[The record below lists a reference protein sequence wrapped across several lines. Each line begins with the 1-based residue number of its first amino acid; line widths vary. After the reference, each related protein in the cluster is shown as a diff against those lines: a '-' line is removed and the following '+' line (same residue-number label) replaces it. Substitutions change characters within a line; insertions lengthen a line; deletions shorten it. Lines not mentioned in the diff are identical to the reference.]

1 VARPALTARSQWLRV
16 VLALPALVV
25 IFFLGQA
32 ILDGRAW
39 RLDLTPEKRYTLSD
53 HARKVL
59 GDLDRT
65 VRVLGFLRSQDPR
78 NLMIRDLLRQVQ
90 VESPHVEV
98 QIVDVNRSPALA
110 REYGVDAYGAL
121 VVESEGRRRVFS
133 NPREE
138 ILIAAV
144 LQVTR
149 QQRKTVAWV
158 TGHGEGD
165 LADTDRYRGYASARV
180 FLEQEYYEVVPVTL
194 GEEVPV
200 GTAVV
205 LIAGPAKDF
214 LPDELAVLERYLQR
228 PGNALVLLDPLKA
241 PQFAE
246 WLGRYGFTLP
256 NDVVVDPDAR
266 MYGGEYLTMRVGVDR
281 RVHPLVAPMEAPP
294 LFSLTRS
301 VGLPGDGTRGMS
313 SVALLT
319 TGDDSWAT
327 EDTKVL
333 QEGAATFV
341 AGRDRRGPVVV
352 GGEVVFLTPTPPDAE
367 QQQGRIVTYG
377 NAEFANNFF
386 IEFLGNKD
394 LLVNT
399 VAWLARD
406 PQTLGRRS
414 SRQIP
419 GMNQFFVS
427 AEQGDVMFLAVA
439 VGMPALFALVG
450 LIMTVRRRWAS

>member
-1 VARPALTARSQWLRV
+1 MARPALTARSQWLRV
-16 VLALPALVV
+16 LLALPALVA

-53 HARKVL
+53 HARQVL
-59 GDLDRT
+59 DGLDRE
-65 VRVLGFLRSQDPR
+65 VRVLAFLRSQDPR

-90 VESPHVEV
+90 VESPRVRV
-98 QIVDVNRSPALA
+98 DVVDVNRSPALA

-149 QQRKTVAWV
+149 QQRKTVAWI

-165 LADTDRYRGYASARV
+165 LASTDRHRGYASAGV

-194 GEEVPV
+194 AEEVPV

-205 LIAGPAKDF
+205 VIAGPSKDF
-214 LPDELAVLERYLQR
+214 LAEELAVLERYLQR
-228 PGNALVLLDPLKA
+228 PGNALVLLDPRKA
-241 PQFAE
+241 PGLAD
-246 WLGRYGFTLP
+246 WLGRYGFSLP
-256 NDVVVDPDAR
+256 GDVVVDPDAR

-281 RVHPLVAPMEAPP
+281 RAHPIVAPMDAPP

-301 VGLPGDGTRGMS
+301 VGLPAAGTAGTS
-313 SVALLT
+313 SVALLA

-327 EDTKVL
+327 TDMRVL
-333 QEGAATFV
+333 EEGTGTFV
-341 AGRDRRGPVVV
+341 PGRDRRGPVVV
-352 GGEVVFLTPTPPDAE
+352 GGEVAFLTPPGPDGE
-367 QQQGRIVTYG
+367 PRQGRIITYG

-394 LLVNT
+394 LLVNS

-406 PQTLGRRS
+406 PQALGHRP
-414 SRQIP
+414 SRQVP
-419 GMNQFFVS
+419 GLNQFFVS
-427 AEQGDVMFLAVA
+427 AEQGNVMFWAVA
-439 VGMPALFALVG
+439 VGVPALFALAGVV
-450 LIMTVRRRWAS
+450 LSVRRRWGS